1 MSYQGMYHQDMPN
14 SQRTHYRD
22 LERATWI
29 RGQILAG
36 KYPNA
41 NTIAEHFEITPKT
54 IQRTIAFMRE
64 RMDWPIKYSAKHR
77 GFYFDGPAPLLSGF
91 KLTEG
96 EAVSILMA
104 ERLARAYG
112 GGKLGAEIATA
123 LAKVADSLTDT
134 ISVNLGEFLALQ
146 SVEPLPSS
154 PIDHTHFTA
163 LENATR
169 ERRCVRM
176 TYFTQS
182 TGETSERIINPLH
195 LHNAKAEWYVIAFDH
210 KRNDIRD
217 FHIGRIREL
226 AVLKEVFAPPPDFDI
241 NRHLESGF
249 GMFRSGGTLQ
259 EVVVEFDAHQA
270 RWIRQQSK
278 VHPTAEYDEL
288 PDGRLRV
295 SMRVGALE
303 GVKMWILQYGARAKV
318 VQPESLRA
326 EILTE
331 LRLLMDEYDPDS
343 IKKS

>member
-1 MSYQGMYHQDMPN
+1 MYHQDMPN
-14 SQRTHYRD
+14 SQRTHLRD
-22 LERATWI
+22 LERTIWI
-29 RGQILAG
+29 HGQIQAG

-41 NTIAEHFEITPKT
+41 NVIAAHFEVEPKT
-54 IQRTIAFMRE
+54 VHRTITFMRD
-64 RMDWPIKYSAKHR
+64 RFKLPLAYSAKHR
-77 GFYFDGPAPLLSGF
+77 GFFYTEPVYDLPWMNI
-91 KLTEG
+91 TEG

-112 GGKLGAEIATA
+112 GGKLGTEIATA

-182 TGETSERIINPLH
+182 SGETSERNINPLH

-226 AVLKEVFAPPPDFDI
+226 AVLKEVFTPPPDFDI

-249 GMFRSGGTLQ
+249 GMFRGGGTLQ

-303 GVKMWILQYGARAKV
+303 GVKMWVLQYGARAKV

-331 LRLLMDEYDPDS
+331 LRLLMDEYDPAS

>member
-1 MSYQGMYHQDMPN
+1 MSHQGMYHRPMPN
-14 SQRTHYRD
+14 AHRTHFRD

-29 RGQILAG
+29 RGQIMAG

-54 IQRTIAFMRE
+54 IQRTITFMRE

-112 GGKLGAEIATA
+112 GGKLGAEIASA

-163 LENATR
+163 LENAIR
-169 ERRCVRM
+169 KRRCVRM

-182 TGETSERIINPLH
+182 SGETSERVINPLH

-226 AVLKEVFAPPPDFDI
+226 AVLTDIFDPPPDFNI
-241 NRHLESGF
+241 ERHLESGF
-249 GMFRSGGTLQ
+249 GMFRGDGKVH
-259 EVVVEFDAHQA
+259 EVVVEFDTHQA

-278 VHPTAEYDEL
+278 VHPTAEYEEL

-303 GVKMWILQYGARAKV
+303 GVKMWVLQYGSRAKV
-318 VQPESLRA
+318 IAPDLLLE
-326 EILTE
+326 EIRKE
-331 LRLLMDEYDPDS
+331 LMQALEAYEA
-343 IKKS
+343 

>member
-1 MSYQGMYHQDMPN
+1 MYHRHMPN
-14 SQRTHYRD
+14 SQRTHLRD
-22 LERATWI
+22 LERSKWI
-29 RGQILAG
+29 HGQILAG
-36 KYPNA
+36 KFPNA
-41 NTIAEHFEITPKT
+41 NTIAEFFEVKPKT
-54 IQRTIAFMRE
+54 VQRTIAFMRD
-64 RMDWPIKYSAKHR
+64 RFKLPIEYSAKHR
-77 GFYFDGPAPLLSGF
+77 GFFYTEPVFDLPWLN
-91 KLTEG
+91 LTEG

-112 GGKLGAEIATA
+112 GGKLGGEIAGA
-123 LAKVADSLTDT
+123 LAKVASSLTDS

-163 LENATR
+163 LENAIR
-169 ERRCVRM
+169 GHRCVRM

-182 TGETSERIINPLH
+182 SGETSERVINPLH

-226 AVLKEVFAPPPDFDI
+226 TVLKDIFEPPPDFNI
-241 NRHLESGF
+241 ERHLESGF
-249 GMFRSGGTLQ
+249 GMFRGDGTVH

-278 VHPTAEYDEL
+278 VHPTAEYEEL

-303 GVKMWILQYGARAKV
+303 GVKMWVLQYGSRVRVLAPSQLRDEI
-318 VQPESLRA
+318 QLELRA
-326 EILTE
+326 MLA
-331 LRLLMDEYDPDS
+331 EYGLQHE
-343 IKKS
+343 K